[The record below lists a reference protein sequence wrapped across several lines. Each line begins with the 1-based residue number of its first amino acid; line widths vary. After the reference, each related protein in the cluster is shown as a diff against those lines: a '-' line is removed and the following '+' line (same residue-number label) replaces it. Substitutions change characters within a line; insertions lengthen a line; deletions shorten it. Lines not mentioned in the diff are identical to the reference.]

1 MSKTKQMKQCTTQN
15 NGAPVL
21 IMVMLLL
28 VLSLYTKAQTS
39 FTAGEL
45 KLGINQEGSVTE
57 ITNTIV
63 GKNYLAKDTT
73 APLMIL
79 VSNNTRYLPSAM
91 LYNKT
96 QHKITLTYK
105 AAGVS
110 IDIKVQQKA
119 GHLVMEIINAA
130 PAEKIDAVI
139 WGPYPTI
146 INKTVGEVIGVVR
159 DGNIS
164 IGIQVLNIKTLGG
177 NYPNSE
183 GSTDQRGI
191 AAVSKPWGSVLQA
204 YSINRNRNRR
214 VDAWG
219 GQFKNMPVAAMK
231 GESVVGS
238 KIAFFTCDEA
248 KTLDRLEQIEL
259 AENLPHPTIKGVW
272 FKKSSLFGRS
282 YIISSFNEKNVDE
295 MIGYTKRAG
304 LISLYH
310 EGPFKSWG
318 HFILDSTQFPNGKAG
333 LKQCVDKAHAAGL
346 MMGMHTLTNFINT
359 NDPYIT
365 PVPDDR
371 LSVTGTAALTKD
383 IDAAAN
389 KIEVA
394 SPEYF
399 NQQQNNSLHTIKIDK
414 ELIRYN
420 TISATAPYILSDCQR
435 GAYGTQAAMHKAGD
449 IAGKLFDHPYEVFFP
464 DINMQRETAKNIAT
478 LMNETGVDHL
488 DFDGIEGGLASGQ
501 GDYGTELFAKD
512 VYDNVQHDFICGT
525 SRSGTFFWHMCSYYN
540 WGEPWYGGFNESMQQ
555 YRIDNQGL
563 FDRNYMPHML
573 GWYLLAEN
581 TSMSEMEWML
591 ARSAGYG
598 AGFAMVIKP
607 ASIKKNPL
615 ALNLLDA
622 IREWETARNGRAFSK
637 EQQERLK
644 DPKNEFHLER
654 IAEGKWNLTQYAISP
669 VFVREKFIRQPGE
682 PTYTTWNYQQEWKEQ
697 ALQFRLTVTGKQGTV
712 SNVKIQ
718 LDNYAEIKLPVEL
731 NAGESVVCDG
741 TSLLKIYDLK
751 GKLKDTHQLA
761 AVPPVVA
768 NGSHNII
775 IDCSFGG
782 EEPPKIE
789 MQFKGKMA
797 TETCVISNL

>member
-1 MSKTKQMKQCTTQN
+1 MSTNKKIKPCTSITNRATQ
-15 NGAPVL
+15 L
-21 IMVMLLL
+21 IMVLLL
-28 VLSLYTKAQTS
+28 VLSISTTAQIS

-45 KLGINQEGSVTE
+45 KLSINELGSVTE
-57 ITNTIV
+57 ITNTLMGNNV
-63 GKNYLAKDTT
+63 LAKDTA

-91 LYNKT
+91 LYNKA
-96 QHKITLTYK
+96 QHTIRLTYK
-105 AAGVS
+105 ASGVT
-110 IDIKVQQKA
+110 IDIKVQEKP
-119 GHLVMEIINAA
+119 GHLVMEIIKAV
-130 PAEKIDAVI
+130 PAEKIDAVV
-139 WGPYPTI
+139 WGPYPTV
-146 INKTVGEVIGVVR
+146 INKTIGEVIGVVR
-159 DGNIS
+159 DGSIS
-164 IGIQVLNIKTLGG
+164 VGIQVLNIKTLGG

-191 AAVSKPWGSVLQA
+191 AAVGKPWGSVLQA
-204 YSINRNRNRR
+204 YAINRNRTRR

-231 GESVVGS
+231 GESVAGS
-238 KIAFFTCDEA
+238 KIAFFTCDEP

-259 AENLPHPTIKGVW
+259 AENLPHPTINGIW

-282 YIISSFNEKNVDE
+282 YIISSFNENNVDE

-318 HFILDSTQFPNGKAG
+318 HFILDSTQFPHGKAG

-346 MMGMHTLTNFINT
+346 MVGMHTLTNFINT

-365 PVPDDR
+365 PIPDDR
-371 LSVTGTAALTKD
+371 LSITGAAALTND
-383 IDAAAN
+383 IDAAA
-389 KIEVA
+389 KEIEVK

-399 NQQQNNSLHTIKIDK
+399 NQQQNNSLHTIKIGK
-414 ELIRYN
+414 ELIRYK
-420 TISATAPYILSDCQR
+420 TVSATTPYIITDCQR
-435 GAYGTQAAMHKAGD
+435 GAFGTRAAIHKAGD
-449 IAGKLFDHPYEVFFP
+449 VAGKLFDHPYEVFFP
-464 DINMQRETAKNIAT
+464 DIDMQRETAKNIAS

-512 VYDNVQHDFICGT
+512 VYDNVHHDFICGT
-525 SRSGTFFWHMCSYYN
+525 SRSLTYFWHMCSYYN

-573 GWYLLAEN
+573 GWYLLSDN
-581 TSMSEMEWML
+581 TTMAEMEWML
-591 ARSAGYG
+591 SRSAGYG

-615 ALNLLDA
+615 APELLDA
-622 IREWETARNGRAFSK
+622 IREWETARNGGAFSK

-644 DPKNEFHLER
+644 DPKNEFHLEK
-654 IAEGKWNLTQYAISP
+654 IADGKWNLTQFAVSP

-682 PTYTTWNYQQEWKEQ
+682 PTCTTWNYQQQWKEQ
-697 ALQFRLTVTGKQGTV
+697 TLQFRLTVKGKEGSV
-712 SNVKIQ
+712 SNIKMQ
-718 LDNYAEIKLPVEL
+718 LDNYAEIKIPLEL
-731 NAGESVVCDG
+731 STGETAVCDG
-741 TSLLKIYDLK
+741 TTSLKIYDAK
-751 GKLKDTHQLA
+751 GKLKATQQLPGL
-761 AVPPVVA
+761 PPVLA
-768 NGSHNII
+768 NGSHRVVV
-775 IDCSFGG
+775 DCTFGG
-782 EEPPKIE
+782 EEPPTLA
-789 MQFKGKMA
+789 MQFKGKMV
-797 TETCVISNL
+797 TETCAISKL